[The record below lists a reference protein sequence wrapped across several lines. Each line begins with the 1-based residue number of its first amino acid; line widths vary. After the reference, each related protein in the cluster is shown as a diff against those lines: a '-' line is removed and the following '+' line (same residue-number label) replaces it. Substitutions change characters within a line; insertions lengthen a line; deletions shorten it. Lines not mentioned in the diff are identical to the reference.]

1 MRGANFVSF
10 FTVQGFFIGIVFA
23 ILKADSAEGI
33 LIYTFLITTF
43 FYLFAHICVAFYF
56 RTIAIGTS
64 YFAKEIHEHDL
75 DVLVREINKR
85 EATINEAYE
94 VTKAAVGMNSE
105 NREKV
110 A

>member
-10 FTVQGFFIGIVFA
+10 FTVQGFFIGTVFA

-33 LIYTFLITTF
+33 LIYTFLITIF
-43 FYLFAHICVAFYF
+43 FYLFSHLCVAFYF
-56 RTIAIGTS
+56 RTITAGTS
-64 YFAKEIHEHDL
+64 YFPKELHEHDL
-75 DVLVREINKR
+75 DLLVREINKR

-94 VTKAAVGMNSE
+94 VTRAAAGMNSE
-105 NREKV
+105 DIEKV